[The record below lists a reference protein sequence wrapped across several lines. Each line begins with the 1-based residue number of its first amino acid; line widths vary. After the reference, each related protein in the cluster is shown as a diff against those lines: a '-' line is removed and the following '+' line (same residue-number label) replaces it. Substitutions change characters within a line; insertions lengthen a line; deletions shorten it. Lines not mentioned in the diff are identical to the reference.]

1 MFKIFDINLLNNYDL
16 AMEQLKEIGEKIRQK
31 RLSLNMTMDCCAEK
45 AGISRATLWS
55 IERGTSNCSV
65 KALFNLMTTLGL
77 SFSLNDS
84 ECDTKRIR
92 ATRLNSV
99 QSKKIN
105 RFLIMCIENYAE
117 SVSESSSAVYK
128 KMKDQGIVDILKDE
142 YEDLHG
148 FSLAYINDYIS
159 NLSQEKP
166 E

>member
-1 MFKIFDINLLNNYDL
+1 
-16 AMEQLKEIGEKIRQK
+16 MEQLREIGKTIRLK

-55 IERGTSNCSV
+55 IETGTSNCSV
-65 KALFNLMTTLGL
+65 KALFSLMTTLGL

-92 ATRLNSV
+92 ATRLNPV
-99 QSKKIN
+99 QFKKMN

-117 SVSESSSAVYK
+117 SVSEPSSVVYK

-142 YEDLHG
+142 YDDLHG
-148 FSLAYINDYIS
+148 FSTVYLNDYIS
-159 NLSQEKP
+159 NLSQERSK
-166 E
+166 